1 MTRILG
7 RRLAVL
13 LAALLSCTAA
23 LAASSPG
30 TGSAAAGPSARAAA
44 PAGSTG
50 PHAAPPGTN
59 LLLNPGAQTGAAS
72 AQGWDA
78 VTIPGWQVSS
88 GLPTVVHY
96 GVPHLAPATG
106 KWPAVP
112 GGSLFVGGAGGTA
125 RLTQVVSLR
134 QAAGLPLAAGTRY
147 QLSGWLSGT
156 VNSWATVKVTFLSAA
171 GAGARRA
178 APSAT
183 ATPVT
188 GSPTGPP
195 PARSRRGRPAP
206 RSRWS
211 WRRR

>member
-7 RRLAVL
+7 RRLAGL
-13 LAALLSCTAA
+13 LAAALCCAVA
-23 LAASSPG
+23 LAVGSPG
-30 TGSAAAGPSARAAA
+30 AGSAATGRAGAAGRPASPAGFAGSAGSALSAGSAR
-44 PAGSTG
+44 PASQPVAG
-50 PHAAPPGTN
+50 PGTN

-96 GVPHLAPATG
+96 GVPHLAQATG
-106 KWPAVP
+106 RWPAVP

-134 QAAGLPLAAGTRY
+134 QPAGPPLPGGTRY

-156 VNSWATVKVTFLSAA
+156 VNSWATVKVSFLSA
-171 GAGARRA
+171 
-178 APSAT
+178 
-183 ATPVT
+183 T
-188 GSPTGPP
+188 GQVLAS
-195 PARSRRGRPAP
+195 
-206 RSRWS
+206 
-211 WRRR
+211 